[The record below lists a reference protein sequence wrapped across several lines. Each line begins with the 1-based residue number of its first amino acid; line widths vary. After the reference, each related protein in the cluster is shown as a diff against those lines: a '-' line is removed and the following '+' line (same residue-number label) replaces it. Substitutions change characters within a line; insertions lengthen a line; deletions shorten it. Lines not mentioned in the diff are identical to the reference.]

1 MKKLAKRL
9 TAGMVS
15 VLLCAS
21 LAAVQAATIPGSKS
35 DVSISASVELQKP
48 LLIKDNENN
57 TYTFVDE
64 KDRKFIFNYLGP
76 TNAFFIYEDELGRW
90 LFVPRP
96 TSMSGSTIRLEDR
109 EKGIAYYF
117 DMDGAFIDIRN
128 I

>member
-1 MKKLAKRL
+1 MKKLAKRVM
-9 TAGMVS
+9 AGMIS
-15 VLLCAS
+15 ALLCAS
-21 LAAVQAATIPGSKS
+21 VAAVQAATIPESKL

-64 KDRKFIFNYLGP
+64 KDRNFIFNYLGP

-90 LFVPRP
+90 LFVPRSP
-96 TSMSGSTIRLEDR
+96 SVGSTIRLEDR

-117 DMDGAFIDIRN
+117 DMDGAFIDDGN